1 MEREEYYRSKK
12 KKQTGEYIKSEGENG
27 AVYMHARRR
36 MNEYKRIYNKKKYDR
51 VCVRERE
58 REREFC
64 EILRVALNIVRLMRT
79 KIRKKKDKDII
90 NVTHRCT

>member
-1 MEREEYYRSKK
+1 MKKNEPREYV
-12 KKQTGEYIKSEGENG
+12 I
-27 AVYMHARRR
+27 
-36 MNEYKRIYNKKKYDR
+36 KKYDR
-51 VCVRERE
+51 VCARERERE

-79 KIRKKKDKDII
+79 KIKKKDKDII